1 MASDEG
7 VLARSIASGSA
18 AGSPYTPYRATVD
31 GASIT
36 VVFRDRTLSD
46 LISFTYAH
54 NPPEAAAADFL
65 GRIQLIAAREP
76 ASQKFVAVI
85 LDGENPWEAYPDGG
99 EGFLSAVYRR
109 LAGGHG
115 ARAATVSE
123 AIREVP
129 AIPEVSHLH
138 SGSWINQNFKVW
150 IGHPE
155 DNAAWALLRRARQFL
170 VSRAGDADPIALEAA
185 WDALYAAE
193 GSDWYWWY
201 GDDFSSMLSPEF
213 DRIFRLHLARVYEVL
228 GQPVPPALGH
238 AIKIERD
245 QAQVCEPVGFIHPT
259 IDGRAT
265 SFYEW
270 WSASQFMVRS
280 DAGQMY
286 CPVAYVS
293 AFFFGFDLEHLYLRL
308 DVSPGVIG
316 SSSGTFTGRC
326 HVVSPRPLGVTF
338 PLSRHNGTCSLTRG
352 EGTDTIV
359 VPTAARAVVERVVEL
374 AVPFA
379 DLGLKE
385 GERVEFFVE
394 VWEGPVEL
402 GRYPHDRPCT
412 FVVPGRDFESRMWS
426 V

>member
-1 MASDEG
+1 
-7 VLARSIASGSA
+7 
-18 AGSPYTPYRATVD
+18 
-31 GASIT
+31 
-36 VVFRDRTLSD
+36 
-46 LISFTYAH
+46 LIGFTYAH
-54 NPPEAAAADFL
+54 NPPEAAAEDFL
-65 GRIQLIAAREP
+65 GRVRSIAAQD
-76 ASQKFVAVI
+76 ASSQKVVAVI

-109 LAGGHG
+109 LAGGRD
-115 ARAATVSE
+115 ARAATIGD
-123 AIREVP
+123 AIREMPAVP
-129 AIPEVSHLH
+129 ELSHLH
-138 SGSWINQNFKVW
+138 SGSWINQNVKIW
-150 IGHPE
+150 IGHQE
-155 DNAAWALLRRARQFL
+155 DNSAWTLLRRARQFL
-170 VSRAGDADPIALEAA
+170 VSRINDAEPAALEAA

-193 GSDWYWWY
+193 GSDWFWWY
-201 GDDFSSMLSPEF
+201 GDEFSSMLSPEF
-213 DRIFRLHLARVYEVL
+213 DRIFRLHVARVYEAL
-228 GQPVPPALGH
+228 DQPVPAALRQ
-238 AIKIERD
+238 AIKVERD
-245 QAQVCEPVGFIHPT
+245 QAQVCEPVRFIHPT

-293 AFFFGFDLEHLYLRL
+293 AFFFGFDLEHLYVRL

-316 SSSGTFTGRC
+316 SSRGTFTGRC
-326 HVVSPRPLGVTF
+326 HVVSPRPLGLTF
-338 PLSRHNGTCSLTRG
+338 PLSRHNGSCSLTRG

-359 VPTAARAVVERVVEL
+359 VPSAARAVVERVVEV

-402 GRYPHDRPCT
+402 GRYPHDRPCA